1 MNHVARLLSSR
12 STPMG
17 HSGGGG
23 GNEGTSRKTAFR
35 VTASIQQND
44 RCTSRS
50 NKESPPIEHRTSFAA
65 QKNVHCAVNCN
76 TSRLYPK
83 NQLMYLDKSV
93 GPSCAP
99 KFDTNGVLTLS
110 SPPVYETPR
119 PQGLRTINVRQ
130 NICRDIV

>member
-23 GNEGTSRKTAFR
+23 GNEGTSRKTAFK

-83 NQLMYLDKSV
+83 NQLCTWINRSV
-93 GPSCAP
+93 LR
-99 KFDTNGVLTLS
+99 VLRS
-110 SPPVYETPR
+110 SIPTEFSPCQVR
-119 PQGLRTINVRQ
+119 PYMKHRGLRV
-130 NICRDIV
+130 